1 MVVKSVSLFGRE
13 LFRVERNRAGQYS
26 YSFLDGSTYVDNGKY
41 LDMYLTNPVLSTIV
55 NFGAN
60 YYAQMKITHLD
71 KSGKE
76 IENSPY
82 TNLLYNPNYFQ
93 SKEDFFYQ
101 QSVFLDVSGTD
112 FIYQRKAFT
121 NDIPKAL
128 YNLIPSEIDLQ
139 KVDKLN
145 KFIITDKD
153 RKALE
158 EKTIKYTLDD
168 TEYQL
173 PLRDL
178 IPTYDLANGL
188 TKNSL
193 FTSPSR
199 VKAVA
204 KILHNINENLDA
216 KCINLQMSR
225 KYIGLN
231 NNDGNKAQI
240 QDADRK
246 SVERAIESKNLLL
259 TNAGIDVKHL
269 VSDMKRLYLD
279 EQYSSDF
286 NKVLLAFGMNKN
298 VLDISDKNSGLN
310 NSGSLVDSALINYI
324 QNTTQNRADNTMNSI
339 AQSLGLF
346 ERGEKLK
353 ASYDHLP
360 VMQSVI
366 NEKIKTLTEFQN
378 MVKIAKENGTMQ
390 DAEAIAKT
398 KELMQKLNL

>member
-1 MVVKSVSLFGRE
+1 MNVVNKLFNYFGYAPM
-13 LFRVERNRAGQYS
+13 RVERNRVGQFS
-26 YSFLDGSTYVDNGKY
+26 YTFLDGSTYVDNGKY

-71 KSGKE
+71 ANGKE

-82 TNLLYNPNYFQ
+82 INLLYNPNYFQ

-101 QSVFLDVSGTD
+101 QSVFLDVSGND
-112 FIYQRKAFT
+112 FIYQRKAFI
-121 NDIPKAL
+121 NDIPKAI
-128 YNLIPSEIDLQ
+128 YNLIPSEIDFQ
-139 KVDKLN
+139 KIEKLN

-153 RKALE
+153 KKAFE

-178 IPTYDLANGL
+178 IPTFDLSNGL
-188 TKNSL
+188 TRNSL
-193 FTSPSR
+193 LTSPSR

-298 VLDISDKNSGLN
+298 VLNPFEKDSTFENQTQGLV
-310 NSGSLVDSALINYI
+310 SYI
-324 QNTTQNRADNTMNSI
+324 QNTIQNRADNTMNSL
-339 AQSLGLF
+339 AQSWGLF

-390 DAEAIAKT
+390 DAEAQQKT
-398 KELMQKLNL
+398 KELMIKLNL